1 MKLYLREIP
10 GRLINS
16 DVIEYIKSE
25 RVDLSSN
32 GDKSNLIYHMRKSLE
47 HIERLP
53 SIVLHFVLLH
63 AKHVSDVSGNFL
75 FNLPIMLLWVH
86 LYCIFRMTDRCKMIH
101 YLSLENKMD
110 TNNVAIVLA
119 PNLVSS
125 PSYDADDYSQILTEM
140 EITNRL
146 VELLIINV
154 NEVF

>member
-1 MKLYLREIP
+1 
-10 GRLINS
+10 
-16 DVIEYIKSE
+16 
-25 RVDLSSN
+25 
-32 GDKSNLIYHMRKSLE
+32 
-47 HIERLP
+47 
-53 SIVLHFVLLH
+53 
-63 AKHVSDVSGNFL
+63 
-75 FNLPIMLLWVH
+75 MLLWV
-86 LYCIFRMTDRCKMIH
+86 FRMTDRCKMIH

>member
-1 MKLYLREIP
+1 
-10 GRLINS
+10 
-16 DVIEYIKSE
+16 
-25 RVDLSSN
+25 
-32 GDKSNLIYHMRKSLE
+32 
-47 HIERLP
+47 
-53 SIVLHFVLLH
+53 
-63 AKHVSDVSGNFL
+63 
-75 FNLPIMLLWVH
+75 
-86 LYCIFRMTDRCKMIH
+86 MTDRCKMIH

>member
-75 FNLPIMLLWVH
+75 FKFTDHAFVGL
-86 LYCIFRMTDRCKMIH
+86 FRMTDRCKMIH

-125 PSYDADDYSQILTEM
+125 PSYDADDYSRILTEM
-140 EITNRL
+140 ETTNRL
-146 VELLIINV
+146 VEHLIINV

>member
-1 MKLYLREIP
+1 
-10 GRLINS
+10 
-16 DVIEYIKSE
+16 
-25 RVDLSSN
+25 
-32 GDKSNLIYHMRKSLE
+32 
-47 HIERLP
+47 
-53 SIVLHFVLLH
+53 
-63 AKHVSDVSGNFL
+63 
-75 FNLPIMLLWVH
+75 
-86 LYCIFRMTDRCKMIH
+86 
-101 YLSLENKMD
+101 MD

>member
-63 AKHVSDVSGNFL
+63 AKHVSDVPGNFFSRFGNQTL
-75 FNLPIMLLWVH
+75 R
-86 LYCIFRMTDRCKMIH
+86 LYSIIRITYRCKIIH
-101 YLSLENKMD
+101 YISLENKMD

-125 PSYDADDYSQILTEM
+125 PSYDADDYSRILTEM
-140 EITNRL
+140 ETTNRL